1 MSRPYLKP
9 YKLSTA
15 PLTAPYSYAA
25 RHGTSQRYVPHLN
38 DIMQVPIQN
47 NSNVNMQQL
56 TEEQRKLMNLEIEVE
71 DSDNERPIPTGE
83 GKIVKAYLKSISPY
97 GQSRAF
103 LVDKMP
109 SESHDDYEK
118 RSWRNRIHA
127 NNDGSVFIP
136 PMVFKK
142 ALDGAAKYG
151 SLQIPGKGKSTYTKF
166 FESGTLIMDP
176 VPLPLKKAD
185 VIGEWLFLDANGK
198 KGKQSSGRV
207 LRCMPRIESWE
218 GEVIIFVIDE
228 TVLHTKQNSNI
239 TVLEHFLKLA
249 GSRIGIGR
257 FRPENGGFYGRFSV
271 SSFKIQEIEDAAA

>member
-1 MSRPYLKP
+1 
-9 YKLSTA
+9 
-15 PLTAPYSYAA
+15 
-25 RHGTSQRYVPHLN
+25 
-38 DIMQVPIQN
+38 MQVPVQIN
-47 NSNVNMQQL
+47 PHAQQL
-56 TEEQRKLMNLEIEVE
+56 TDEQKRIMNQEIEGD
-71 DSDNERPIPTGE
+71 DSDNNDERPVPTGE

-97 GQSRAF
+97 GQSKAF

-109 SESHDDYEK
+109 SENHDDYEK

-127 NNDGSVFIP
+127 NDDGSVFIP

-151 SLQIPGKGKSTYTKF
+151 SLQVPGKGKSTYTKF
-166 FESGTLIMDP
+166 VESGTLIMDP
-176 VPLPLKKAD
+176 VPLPLKRAD
-185 VIGEWLFLDANGK
+185 IIGEWLFLDANGK

-218 GEVIIFVIDE
+218 GEITIFVIDE
-228 TVLHTKQNSNI
+228 TVLHTKHNSNI

-271 SSFKIQEIEDAAA
+271 SSFKILEIEDAA